1 MTRTALILTIA
12 LAAGGCS
19 VIETKSVAREDLKN
33 AQGHVIGYKD
43 LLLDSR
49 TGEEL
54 AQITLFVPRL
64 DERGEIVGY
73 EERVRGGTVLHDL
86 SGKRIGAR
94 WLDVRS
100 RGRNPQNK
108 GLLIMVRGKESE
120 RATLAQ
126 APSIEELIQLA
137 RLGNDGFTAFPE
149 TP

>member
-1 MTRTALILTIA
+1 MFLLALGLV
-12 LAAGGCS
+12 AGGCS

-33 AQGHVIGYKD
+33 PQGHVIGYKD
-43 LLLDSR
+43 IMRDSR

-54 AQITLFVPRL
+54 AQLTLFLPRL

-86 SGKRIGAR
+86 NGKRIGAR

-100 RGRNPQNK
+100 RGTNPQNK
-108 GLLIMVRGKESE
+108 GLLILVRGKESE
-120 RATLAQ
+120 HASVAQ

-137 RLGNDGFTAFPE
+137 RLGN
-149 TP
+149 